1 MNKDLKVSVIMS
13 VYNGEDYL
21 SNSIDSILE
30 QSYQN
35 YEFIIINDASNDSTL
50 EKLKHKAA
58 IDSRIKIINNQTN
71 RGLTKSL
78 IKAINNSSGDIIVR
92 QDVDEISFY
101 NRIETLL
108 TYFKNENISAVGSNS
123 LDIYSKNLSFEWGYH
138 SEDKILNI
146 IRYKTIFPH
155 GSSAFRKSDYMKI
168 GGYDDKFITCQD
180 FDLWNKL
187 IKVGRIVMTEEILLK
202 RYILKNSI
210 SGKRKFR
217 QFYDSLRIRLKYKT
231 KLIEF
236 KIIYISIIYII
247 ISLIPKKI
255 YFFLKKIFKFIL

>member
-1 MNKDLKVSVIMS
+1 MKKDFKVSVIMS

-146 IRYKTIFPH
+146 I
-155 GSSAFRKSDYMKI
+155 
-168 GGYDDKFITCQD
+168 
-180 FDLWNKL
+180 
-187 IKVGRIVMTEEILLK
+187 
-202 RYILKNSI
+202 
-210 SGKRKFR
+210 
-217 QFYDSLRIRLKYKT
+217 
-231 KLIEF
+231 
-236 KIIYISIIYII
+236 
-247 ISLIPKKI
+247 
-255 YFFLKKIFKFIL
+255 